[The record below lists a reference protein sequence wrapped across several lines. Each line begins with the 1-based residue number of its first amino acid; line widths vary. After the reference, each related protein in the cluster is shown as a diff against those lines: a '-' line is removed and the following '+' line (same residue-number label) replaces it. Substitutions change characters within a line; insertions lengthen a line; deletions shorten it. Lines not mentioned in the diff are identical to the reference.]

1 MQLVE
6 SVNDVKAFGGIA
18 GDWSRS
24 RPLTVFGP
32 GEGERDE
39 AINNILFPGCIHN
52 SRVGRTVFCYS
63 LERCPT
69 LFNGI
74 KGSFLVSV
82 VCSFR
87 LERLLYVILYV

>member
-1 MQLVE
+1 MQLVK
-6 SVNDVKAFGGIA
+6 SVNNIKAFGGIA
-18 GDWSRS
+18 GHWSRT

-39 AINNILFPGCIHN
+39 AINNILAPSCIHH

-69 LFNGI
+69 LFNGL
-74 KGSFLVSV
+74 KGSLLESV

-87 LERLLYVILYV
+87 FRRCM